1 MTNLSDE
8 ALVKA
13 YIESRDLNLNSD
25 FIHAFKKEIDERG
38 LCLDN
43 FDLTSI
49 E

>member
-1 MTNLSDE
+1 MENLSDQ

-13 YIESRDLNLNSD
+13 YIESRGLNLNSD
-25 FIHAFKKEIDERG
+25 FIHVFKKEIDKRG
-38 LCLDN
+38 LCLDS